1 MPQELSNLT
10 VNEISLVDRGA
21 NASIDPVTGKKI
33 EHARIALFKRD
44 DSDDAGAKV
53 IDDEVRTLCK
63 ADDPW
68 DSKDEL
74 CKALVGGGTDGVC
87 KDGACQTQGG
97 QCYPKGDWAY
107 TPDDTPSHW
116 KLRLTDSPGGKPSAK
131 IVGAAVAA
139 LGKGFRGRKVQLPSA
154 ALASVKAKVR
164 AAWKAANPDKGADE
178 MPPVLKS
185 EKGESTVTL
194 EQIEKKVTEQDG
206 VIATLKADN
215 DVLKAENEVVLK
227 MSKTE
232 RKAYSS
238 MSADKRKEFMAG
250 DAEKRK
256 NMISAAVGK
265 MDEDKLIEKMDADTR
280 KKFDAAGPVTKAAML
295 EEAEKVDK
303 KKKAAKPDTTDS
315 TNDNDEDDDDAK
327 TARKF
332 FTGELNTVRDE
343 NVALKDRV
351 TKSETELLAIR
362 KRERLLVFTKRAED
376 ELPNTSGKP
385 IEKGEMLMQLA
396 DALPGGENG
405 EPFKKQMEL
414 LKSADKAIGI
424 HFGEVGKAGGTV
436 PALAAFEAKVE
447 EISKRDKLDKAHATE
462 KAMFEA
468 PELYIDY
475 EHDLNNR
482 IATRGARA

>member
-10 VNEISLVDRGA
+10 VHEVSLVDRGA
-21 NASIDPVTGKKI
+21 NASVDPLTGKKI

-44 DSDDAGAKV
+44 ESE
-53 IDDEVRTLCK
+53 DEDLRQFYK
-63 ADDPW
+63 ADDQW
-68 DSKDEL
+68 DDKDGL
-74 CKALVGGGTDGVC
+74 CKALMGTHEVTKDGGKTYDGVEF
-87 KDGACQTQGG
+87 
-97 QCYPKGDWAY
+97 PKSDFAY
-107 TPDDTPSHW
+107 TPSDKPSTW
-116 KLRLTDSPGGKPSAK
+116 KLRLTKTPGGKPDPG

-139 LGKGFRGRKVQLPSA
+139 LGKGFRGRKVQLPAA
-154 ALASVKAKVR
+154 ALAAVKSRVKS
-164 AAWKAANPDKGADE
+164 AWRQANPSKGEDE
-178 MPPVLKS
+178 MPPVLK
-185 EKGESTVTL
+185 GESTVTI
-194 EQIEKKVTEQDG
+194 EQIEKKLTEQDG
-206 VIATLKADN
+206 IINALKADN
-215 DVLKAENEVVLK
+215 TVLKTENDIVLK
-227 MSKTE
+227 MSKNE

-238 MSADKRKEFMAG
+238 MSEEKRKEFMAG

-256 NMISAAVGK
+256 AMIGAAVGK
-265 MDEDKLIEKMDADTR
+265 MDEDKLIEAMNADTR

-295 EEAEKVDK
+295 EEAAKAEK
-303 KKKAAKPDTTDS
+303 KKKAKPDS
-315 TNDNDEDDDDAK
+315 TNETEDGTEPDEDDK
-327 TARKF
+327 EARKF

-343 NVALKDRV
+343 NVALKTRI
-351 TKSETELLAIR
+351 TKSETELEAIR
-362 KRERLLVFTKRAED
+362 KRERLLIFTKRAEE
-376 ELPNTSGKP
+376 ELPNTSGRP
-385 IEKGEMLMQLA
+385 VEKGEMLMQLA

-424 HFGEVGKAGGTV
+424 HFGEVGKAGGMV